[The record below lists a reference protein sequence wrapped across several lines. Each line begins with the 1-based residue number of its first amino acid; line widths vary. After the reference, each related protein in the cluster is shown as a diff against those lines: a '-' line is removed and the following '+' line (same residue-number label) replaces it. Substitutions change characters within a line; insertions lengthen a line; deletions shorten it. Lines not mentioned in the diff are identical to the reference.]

1 MSEVKLPQGWCN
13 ANLEDTVEILDS
25 VRVPVNNAERQSRI
39 KGKPENKLYPYYG
52 ATGEV
57 GKIDD
62 YLFDEEL
69 VALGEDGV
77 PFLDSDKKKAYMLYG
92 KTWVNNHAHV
102 LKEINGL
109 SKNKYICYF
118 LNQFDYHNHVN
129 GGTRLKLTQA
139 NMRKIPIYLAPFTEQ
154 TIIIKTLD
162 ALLAQVDSIKAH
174 LEQIPLIIKKF
185 RQSVLAAAVSGK
197 LTEDWR
203 GVENPIHLRKLG
215 ELASDIR
222 YGTSK
227 KCSKEKGNTPV
238 LRIPNIGMGHIIK
251 DDLKYADF
259 DHKELE
265 GLSLKDGD
273 LLLIRSNGSV
283 ELVGKVAVISKDDE
297 KFLFAGYLIRIRLDL
312 EKSVPHYI
320 SFCLQSPQI
329 RQTIENIARS
339 TSGVNNIN
347 SKELSSLELPIPSM
361 SEQAEIVR
369 RVEQL
374 FAYADGVEKQV
385 KNALER
391 VNNLTQSI
399 LAKAFRGE
407 LTAQWREENP
417 ELISG
422 ENSAEALLARIK
434 AERAAQQPQKKTHQ
448 KASAAG

>member
-1 MSEVKLPQGWCN
+1 MSEVKLPQGWVETDLGSI
-13 ANLEDTVEILDS
+13 LELKYGKALPEK
-25 VRVPVNNAERQSRI
+25 VRDGENYPVYGSNGIVGKHSHPLINTCGLIIGR
-39 KGKPENKLYPYYG
+39 KGSY
-52 ATGEV
+52 GEV
-57 GKIDD
+57 NISYGPFYPIDTT
-62 YLFDEEL
+62 YFIEKLHNQPIRYWFYQL
-69 VALGEDGV
+69 KRLPLTTLNRSTAIPGLNRED
-77 PFLDSDKKKAYMLYG
+77 AYQQL
-92 KTWVNNHAHV
+92 
-102 LKEINGL
+102 
-109 SKNKYICYF
+109 
-118 LNQFDYHNHVN
+118 
-129 GGTRLKLTQA
+129 
-139 NMRKIPIYLAPFTEQ
+139 IYLPSIQEQ
-154 TIIIKTLD
+154 EVIAEKLDTL
-162 ALLAQVDSIKAH
+162 LLQVDSIKAH
-174 LEQIPLIIKKF
+174 LDKIPLILKKF

-312 EKSVPHYI
+312 GKSVPHYI

-385 KNALER
+385 QSALER

-434 AERAAQQPQKKTHQ
+434 AERTAQQPQKKTRR

>member
-1 MSEVKLPQGWCN
+1 MILQIPTTWKRACLPEVTQINMGQSPDGSTVNESGDGIVFFQGKSEFGKVHPTPRKYCTKPAKIAEEG
-13 ANLEDTVEILDS
+13 DILLS
-25 VRVPVNNAERQSRI
+25 VRAPVGPTNIAVQTTAIGRGLAAISAIGGYSHPKFLLYYFRCIEPWLSEQGTGSTFKAISGQFIKQLEIAIPPFSEQKIIAE
-39 KGKPENKLYPYYG
+39 KL
-52 ATGEV
+52 
-57 GKIDD
+57 D
-62 YLFDEEL
+62 
-69 VALGEDGV
+69 
-77 PFLDSDKKKAYMLYG
+77 
-92 KTWVNNHAHV
+92 
-102 LKEINGL
+102 
-109 SKNKYICYF
+109 
-118 LNQFDYHNHVN
+118 
-129 GGTRLKLTQA
+129 
-139 NMRKIPIYLAPFTEQ
+139 
-154 TIIIKTLD
+154 TL
-162 ALLAQVDSIKAH
+162 LLQVDSIKAH
-174 LEQIPLIIKKF
+174 LDKIPLILKKF

-312 EKSVPHYI
+312 GKSVPHYI

-385 KNALER
+385 QSALER

-434 AERAAQQPQKKTHQ
+434 AERTAQQPQKKTRR